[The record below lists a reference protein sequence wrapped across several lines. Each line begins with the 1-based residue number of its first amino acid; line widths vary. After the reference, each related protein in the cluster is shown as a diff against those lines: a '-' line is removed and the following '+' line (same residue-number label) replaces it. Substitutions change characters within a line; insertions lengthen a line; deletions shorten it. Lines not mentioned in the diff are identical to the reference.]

1 MKYYV
6 LIVLWFMLALNM
18 CSAQTICDSLYSK
31 EDKFREGKIGL
42 ILFDVPPV
50 VTTGK
55 EKLINYT
62 GRNDKVGFVAYRVVI
77 DELGNPFCL
86 KFSGASNPL
95 IVDGANKIVQELKFS
110 PALVNGKAI
119 RSTMSLIVRFY
130 ETQPAK
136 VNKRRKQRA

>member
-1 MKYYV
+1 M
-6 LIVLWFMLALNM
+6 
-18 CSAQTICDSLYSK
+18 
-31 EDKFREGKIGL
+31 
-42 ILFDVPPV
+42 FDVPPV